1 MMQINL
7 IQLQRFQAF
16 TQEYND
22 EWYDD
27 RVQPRLNPVNL
38 DEPSELVTQASWVL
52 EPSLS
57 PIALFIKTN

>member
-7 IQLQRFQAF
+7 IQLQRFQTF

-38 DEPSELVTQASWVL
+38 DEPS
-52 EPSLS
+52 
-57 PIALFIKTN
+57 